1 MTQETKV
8 IYQILEGDT
17 ESFRLIVERY
27 ERPIFRMI
35 RNIINNRESCE
46 DIAQDVFFTAYRKLA
61 SFDPARSNFSTW
73 LFTIARNKSINAM
86 RKKRPVSMSELPH
99 NSDAHTPSDE
109 LAEREFFDKLDA
121 GLETL
126 PSAQKRAFVLVEFE
140 NLSYAETAQ
149 IEGVRIGTIKS
160 RINRAKKKLAKAMKE
175 IRYEK

>member
-8 IYQILEGDT
+8 IHQVLEGDT

-27 ERPIFRMI
+27 EKPIVRMI

-73 LFTIARNKSINAM
+73 LFTIARNKSINVI

-99 NSDAHTPSDE
+99 NSDAHNPSDE
-109 LAEREFFDKLDA
+109 LAEREFFDKLDT
-121 GLETL
+121 GLEAL

-140 NLSYAETAQ
+140 NLSYAEIAQ

-160 RINRAKKKLAKAMKE
+160 RINRAKKKLAKALKE

>member
-8 IYQILEGDT
+8 IHQVLEGDT

-27 ERPIFRMI
+27 EKPIVRMI

-73 LFTIARNKSINAM
+73 LFTIARNKSINVI
-86 RKKRPVSMSELPH
+86 RKKRPVLMSELPH
-99 NSDAHTPSDE
+99 NSDAHNPSDE
-109 LAEREFFDKLDA
+109 LAEREFFDKLDT

-126 PSAQKRAFVLVEFE
+126 PCAQKRAFVLVEFE

-160 RINRAKKKLAKAMKE
+160 RINRAKKRLAKALKE